1 LTKRTLGN
9 VKDACCASRLQAELQ
24 AMPGVRTAQV
34 RFSGHGAML
43 HLDADDPDAVL
54 AAIPAIVPGAYVA
67 PKGARSETESQ
78 GPPVRREVTIIVAS
92 VLLFGAGL
100 GVGSRA
106 EPGPSW
112 QVAYYALVLGA
123 YLLSGAWLLRSAARS
138 VVCRRVLDETFLM
151 AIATIGALAIGD
163 VAEAA
168 GVTIFYRV
176 GQLLEDLAVRRSRR
190 ALKSLL
196 AIRPDYANV
205 RRNGV
210 EATKPP
216 DQVAVGEEVVVRPG
230 ERIPLDGVVLDGHST
245 IDRSM
250 MTGEPVPRSARPGDE
265 VFAGT
270 VNVTGAVVIR
280 VTRPASESSAARI
293 LDLVENAS
301 ARKAPTERFITRFAR
316 CYTPGIVVLTLGIAL
331 IPPLVIPGASLADW
345 FHRGLVI
352 LVVSCP
358 CALLLSVP
366 LGYFGGVGGASRSG
380 ILVKGANYLDTLANT
395 RTVVFDKTGT
405 LTKGVFKVTAI
416 EPRDGVGEPE
426 LLRAAAMAETHSI
439 HPIAQSLREAHALRY
454 GPWDRLRMSGEHAGG
469 TAAPASASVAGYEE
483 MQGRG
488 VRAVV
493 EGREVVAC
501 SHRYLHD
508 ADIPHD
514 RCDEAATDVHVVVDG
529 RWTGRIVISDE
540 VKSDAGLG
548 VGALRSLGV
557 RTIGMLTG
565 DQPDTAARVSA
576 ELGLDFAHGGLL
588 PAGKLAAVEAML
600 AQHQGRNG
608 GRLAFVG
615 DGTNDAPVLARADVG
630 IAMGALGS
638 DAALE
643 AADVVITTDSVARVA
658 DAIRL
663 ARRTRSIVWQNIV
676 LALGL
681 KGLVLVLGIAG
692 VASMAAA
699 VFADV
704 GVAVLAVLNST
715 RVLKSVGVLPAGSGP
730 NERESGVDR
739 S

>member
-1 LTKRTLGN
+1 LIKRTLEN
-9 VKDACCASRLQAELQ
+9 VKDACCASRLQSGVRTL
-24 AMPGVRTAQV
+24 PGVRTAEV
-34 RFSGHGAML
+34 RLTNCGAVL
-43 HLDADDPDAVL
+43 HLDADDPDAIL
-54 AAIPAIVPGAYVA
+54 AAVPAVLPGVRVVPRGV
-67 PKGARSETESQ
+67 GSGLESQ
-78 GPPVRREVTIIVAS
+78 GPLVRREVTIIAAS
-92 VLLFGAGL
+92 VMLAAAGL
-100 GVGSRA
+100 VVRTWA
-106 EPGPSW
+106 EPGTPER
-112 QVAYYALVLGA
+112 VAEYALLLGA
-123 YLLSGAWLLRSAARS
+123 YVLSGGWLLRAAARS
-138 VVCRRVLDETFLM
+138 LLCRRVLDETFLM

-163 VAEAA
+163 YAEAA
-168 GVTIFYRV
+168 GVTIFYRI

-196 AIRPDYANV
+196 EIRPDYATV

-210 EATKPP
+210 EVTTAP

-230 ERIPLDGVVLDGHST
+230 ERIPLDGVVLDGRST
-245 IDRSM
+245 VDTSM

-270 VNVTGAVVIR
+270 VNVTGAVVVR
-280 VTRPASESSAARI
+280 VTRPACESSAARI

-316 CYTPGIVVLTLGIAL
+316 YYTPGVVMLTLGIAL
-331 IPPLVIPGASLADW
+331 VPPLVIQGASLADW
-345 FHRGLVI
+345 LHRALVI

-416 EPRDGVGEPE
+416 QPRAGVGEPE
-426 LLRAAAMAETHSI
+426 LLRTAAMAESHSL
-439 HPIAQSLREAHALRY
+439 HPIAQSLREAHAA
-454 GPWDRLRMSGEHAGG
+454 AGG
-469 TAAPASASVAGYEE
+469 AAGPAPASVADYEE

-493 EGREVVAC
+493 DGSEVVAC

-508 ADIPHD
+508 TDIHHD
-514 RCDEAATDVHVVVDG
+514 RCDEVGTDVHVVVDG

-540 VKSDAGLG
+540 VKPDAECG

-557 RTIGMLTG
+557 RSIGMLTG
-565 DQPDTAARVSA
+565 DQPNTAARVSA

-588 PAGKLAAVEAML
+588 PAGKLAAVESML
-600 AQHQGRNG
+600 AQRAGANG

-643 AADVVITTDSVARVA
+643 AADVVITTDSVVRVA

-663 ARRTRSIVWQNIV
+663 ARRTRAIVWQNIALALGVKGLV
-676 LALGL
+676 LALG
-681 KGLVLVLGIAG
+681 IAG
-692 VASMAAA
+692 AASMAEA

-715 RVLKSVGVLPAGSGP
+715 RVLKRVGTLPPGP
-730 NERESGVDR
+730 GRAEL
-739 S
+739 